1 MLVNAISKMVS
12 MLSVKYA
19 TLEQH
24 YSVGSTA
31 VTLAYIT
38 PYHWY
43 LGHDEVSAGGST
55 IPVAIW
61 ALIFRGTRTSCSLE
75 AERPPASPLR
85 APPLGVTPSFSYLF
99 SELYTM
105 CHKQFAKWPG
115 SNFIHVYE
123 TVKNSY
129 SAFL

>member
-12 MLSVKYA
+12 MLSVKYV

-43 LGHDEVSAGGST
+43 LAFEIRECVVAQNSERWYRT
-55 IPVAIW
+55 IG
-61 ALIFRGTRTSCSLE
+61 IFHL
-75 AERPPASPLR
+75 
-85 APPLGVTPSFSYLF
+85 
-99 SELYTM
+99 
-105 CHKQFAKWPG
+105 HQ
-115 SNFIHVYE
+115 
-123 TVKNSY
+123 
-129 SAFL
+129 

>member
-1 MLVNAISKMVS
+1 MLVNAISKMAS

-43 LGHDEVSAGGST
+43 LAFEIRECV
-55 IPVAIW
+55 VA
-61 ALIFRGTRTSCSLE
+61 
-75 AERPPASPLR
+75 
-85 APPLGVTPSFSYLF
+85 
-99 SELYTM
+99 
-105 CHKQFAKWPG
+105 
-115 SNFIHVYE
+115 
-123 TVKNSY
+123 
-129 SAFL
+129 